1 MKNTIFEALIQ
12 RHPGISSQKDLL
24 CYVLAALT
32 WSIAKADGT
41 IQDEEKS
48 EIPKIIEGL
57 GVISTRSQLDS
68 YVCAMRDV
76 VKGQIKFHEV
86 MRLLEV
92 FQTKE
97 QRFTLLRCLIKVAS
111 ADGTLD
117 RAEYNIIAKVAQ
129 AFKIS
134 VPQFDQLADKLNI
147 ETGNAARKRKFEIAS
162 GVVKTVGKGA
172 AITAAVGVALIAMLL
187 TDGGKPSGRAS
198 SRSNKKPTSTGN
210 KELKTQSSQP
220 QSATQYVHRKGGR
233 KCALCA
239 HWRGD
244 RQVDWKKKQ
253 VAVNA
258 NGQPRGA
265 CAKSPG
271 GKRLVLSVHTC
282 IEFDS
287 VV

>member
-92 FQTKE
+92 FQTYKA
-97 QRFTLLRCLIKVAS
+97 TI
-111 ADGTLD
+111 
-117 RAEYNIIAKVAQ
+117 N
-129 AFKIS
+129 
-134 VPQFDQLADKLNI
+134 LN
-147 ETGNAARKRKFEIAS
+147 G
-162 GVVKTVGKGA
+162 
-172 AITAAVGVALIAMLL
+172 
-187 TDGGKPSGRAS
+187 
-198 SRSNKKPTSTGN
+198 
-210 KELKTQSSQP
+210 
-220 QSATQYVHRKGGR
+220 
-233 KCALCA
+233 
-239 HWRGD
+239 
-244 RQVDWKKKQ
+244 
-253 VAVNA
+253 
-258 NGQPRGA
+258 
-265 CAKSPG
+265 
-271 GKRLVLSVHTC
+271 
-282 IEFDS
+282 
-287 VV
+287 

>member
-1 MKNTIFEALIQ
+1 MQNTVIESLIQ

-24 CYVLAALT
+24 CYVLSALT
-32 WSIAKADGT
+32 WSIAKADGA

-68 YVCAMRDV
+68 YLCGMRDV
-76 VKGQIKFHEV
+76 VKAQIKFHEV
-86 MRLLEV
+86 IRLLDV

-117 RAEYNIIAKVAQ
+117 KAEYTVITKVAQ
-129 AFKIS
+129 AFEIS
-134 VPQFDQLADKLNI
+134 VPQFEQLADKLNI

-172 AITAAVGVALIAMLL
+172 VITAAVGVALIAMLL
-187 TDGGKPSGRAS
+187 IDGGKSSGRAS
-198 SRSNKKPTSTGN
+198 SRSNKKLTSSGN
-210 KELKTQSSQP
+210 KEPKAQSHQTT
-220 QSATQYVHRKGGR
+220 TQYIHRKGGR
-233 KCALCA
+233 KCALCS

-244 RQVDWKKKQ
+244 RQVNWKKNQ
-253 VAVNA
+253 VSVDAS
-258 NGQPRGA
+258 GQPRGA

-282 IEFDS
+282 NEFDS